1 MKFDLATSF
10 IAAIA
15 GIIVAYFATNFL
27 IPPLEDVSF
36 KTLESTVDA
45 SLSQP
50 NEEIFNYRAVNPTVE
65 VYVGQCLEYN
75 ENGECIDDSIQKT
88 DEEDEEKEDEENENK
103 ENEAKTEDTSGESEN
118 GTSN

>member
-36 KTLESTVDA
+36 KTLENTVDA
-45 SLSQP
+45 SLNQP

-88 DEEDEEKEDEENENK
+88 DEDEEEK
-103 ENEAKTEDTSGESEN
+103 NEAEAEDTSGESEN
-118 GTSN
+118 GATN